1 MEFNFDAGDF
11 AQIRVIG
18 VGGAGN
24 NAVDRMITSG
34 LKGVEYISINT
45 DSQALKV
52 SRASKKVQIGAKLTK
67 GLGAGANP
75 EIGKKAA
82 EESREDIAEQL
93 KGADMVFVTA
103 GMGGGTGTGAAPCV
117 AEIAKEMGILTVGV
131 VTRPFMFE
139 GKIRAD
145 HAEKGI
151 AELKSRVDSLI
162 IIPNDKLLQVVGK
175 GTSIIE
181 AFRQADDVLR
191 QGVSGISELITKQ
204 ALINLD
210 FADVKT
216 IMKDKGVA
224 HMGIG
229 SGTGENRAVDAAK
242 KAIAS
247 PLLETTIEGARG
259 VIFNVT
265 GGASLSLTEVNEA
278 AYMIH
283 EAVDPECNIIMG
295 AGIDETLDDE
305 IRITIIATGF
315 ERNPQPAYQ
324 PRRQS
329 ERQADRRQMSDA
341 EDDGLEMTDFDA
353 EPRRQPE
360 RSVRQQQA
368 FDEPQFAQAQPAQP
382 AAQQPVRQAPQRNS
396 YEEYDEEPAVMR
408 RDRAR
413 SQSQSFDDGADYD
426 YNERPREQ
434 RAARSGFFSFGSK
447 HGDEQEDDIDFDMP
461 AITRRQSRN
470 K

>member
-1 MEFNFDAGDF
+1 
-11 AQIRVIG
+11 
-18 VGGAGN
+18 
-24 NAVDRMITSG
+24 
-34 LKGVEYISINT
+34 
-45 DSQALKV
+45 
-52 SRASKKVQIGAKLTK
+52 
-67 GLGAGANP
+67 
-75 EIGKKAA
+75 
-82 EESREDIAEQL
+82 
-93 KGADMVFVTA
+93 
-103 GMGGGTGTGAAPCV
+103 
-117 AEIAKEMGILTVGV
+117 
-131 VTRPFMFE
+131 
-139 GKIRAD
+139 
-145 HAEKGI
+145 
-151 AELKSRVDSLI
+151 
-162 IIPNDKLLQVVGK
+162 
-175 GTSIIE
+175 
-181 AFRQADDVLR
+181 
-191 QGVSGISELITKQ
+191 
-204 ALINLD
+204 
-210 FADVKT
+210 
-216 IMKDKGVA
+216 
-224 HMGIG
+224 MGIG

-324 PRRQS
+324 PRRQT

-341 EDDGLEMTDFDA
+341 EDDGLEMTDFDS

-360 RSVRQQQA
+360 RTVRQQPA
-368 FDEPQFAQAQPAQP
+368 FDEPQFAQQQPAQP
-382 AAQQPVRQAPQRNS
+382 AVQQPVRQAPQRSS